1 LLSCSGFAAGL
12 KWEKPVSLDR
22 QSLTP
27 LYLQL
32 KHLLASRVTEGLLQ
46 PGDALPS
53 ERQLCEE
60 FGLSRTTVREALREL
75 SIQGLIRTV
84 PGRGAFV
91 AIPQFDLTVG
101 ISLAGFTRDVRCEG
115 MTPSSRLLGAELIMS
130 PTPNLIEVMGLQP
143 GDGVVRLKRLR
154 LVNDVPLALHTVYLS
169 HRLCPQI
176 LQHNLAEESVFQ
188 LLRDE
193 YGLRLT
199 QAEEQVYATL
209 ADQREMEL
217 LNLAY
222 PAAVLRAERTT
233 FLDTGGVIEFSL
245 ATYCGEWYRLSMRLE
260 GPD

>member
-1 LLSCSGFAAGL
+1 M
-12 KWEKPVSLDR
+12 SLDR

-32 KHLLASRVTEGLLQ
+32 KDILASQVAEGLLQ

-60 FGLSRTTVREALREL
+60 FNVSRSTVREALREL
-75 SIQGLIRTV
+75 SDQGLLRTV

-91 AIPQFDLTVG
+91 TVHQSNLTIRV
-101 ISLAGFTRDVRCEG
+101 SLAGFTGDVRRQG
-115 MTPSSRLLGAELIMS
+115 MTPSSRLLSAGLVAS
-130 PTPNLIEVMGLQP
+130 PSSAVIEAMGLQP
-143 GDGVVRLKRLR
+143 DDELVRLERLR
-154 LVNDVPLALHTVYLS
+154 LVNDNPLALHIVYLN

-188 LLRDE
+188 LLRTE
-193 YGLRLT
+193 YGLNLA

-209 ADQREMEL
+209 ADQREMDL
-217 LNLAY
+217 LNLTH

-233 FLDTGGVIEFSL
+233 FLDTGEVIEFSL
-245 ATYCGEWYRLSMRLE
+245 ATYCGEWYRMSMLLE
-260 GPD
+260 KLE